1 MHPVILEDIRFAL
14 RLSID
19 RRVRVLL
26 AVALLTGQTKEIHHI
41 ETNVTRIVDRFH
53 YEIARHSELEEHLED
68 PIVVM
73 CHHGVRS
80 LQVVAF
86 LREAGFLDARSLA
99 GGIDRW
105 SLEIDGTVPRY

>member
-1 MHPVILEDIRFAL
+1 MSDHPWEITPSEVASALAGDAPPVLIDCRTGEELTIARVDAAIHVPMSDIRS
-14 RLSID
+14 RLP
-19 RRVRVLL
+19 
-26 AVALLTGQTKEIHHI
+26 
-41 ETNVTRIVDRFH
+41 
-53 YEIARHSELEEHLED
+53 ELEEHLED